1 MPSHPLPRALGARPA
16 AESFIP
22 ANMSTRRE
30 SSASA
35 SSFRSRTAAR
45 TRPKGLRGLAVFIMA
60 LLPLSVAVWALSI
73 VVPVMIEAREAMDE
87 IFVTPVDRQHLDAA
101 QPSPPQLPT
110 SVAERPQSS
119 PTTAAGEPT
128 ATPEPGRTAETQ
140 PTPTVEAT
148 ILPESTLAPD
158 IPTATPFPRWD
169 GSDPVNILLL
179 GVDSRP
185 SDEDPPRSDTMIVV
199 RVDPTEN
206 RVDIFSIPRDLL
218 VEIPGYLATKVN
230 AAYVYGE
237 LDDLPG
243 GGPILAAQ
251 TIEYNFGI
259 RIDYFATVD
268 VTGMERVVDTVG
280 GVIIDVPA
288 ALKDDQYPTEDYQF
302 TRVYFGAGPQEMDGV
317 SAVQYSRT
325 RHDDNDFRRS
335 IRQQEVLIAIRN
347 KILATGVITRLP
359 DLIAD
364 VGDAVRTDLSPR
376 QVLSL
381 ARFGQDLPR
390 ENIYVHSINHLLEE
404 VYIDEGFYFVADWFS
419 VRELVQNLPD
429 NPDASNTP
437 GQ

>member
-1 MPSHPLPRALGARPA
+1 
-16 AESFIP
+16 
-22 ANMSTRRE
+22 
-30 SSASA
+30 
-35 SSFRSRTAAR
+35 
-45 TRPKGLRGLAVFIMA
+45 MA

-87 IFVTPVDRQHLDAA
+87 IFVTPVDRPHLDGA

-110 SVAERPQSS
+110 SVAESPQSS
-119 PTTAAGEPT
+119 PTTAGEPSV
-128 ATPEPGRTAETQ
+128 TPEPGTTAEPD
-140 PTPTVEAT
+140 PTPTIEAT
-148 ILPESTLAPD
+148 SPAEATPNPD
-158 IPTATPFPRWD
+158 VPTATPFPSWD
-169 GSDPVNILLL
+169 GTDPVNILLL

-185 SDEDPPRSDTMIVV
+185 SDDYPPRSDTMIVV
-199 RVDPTEN
+199 RVDPGEN

-237 LDDLPG
+237 LDGVPG

-259 RIDYFATVD
+259 RVDYFATVD
-268 VTGMERVVDTVG
+268 ITGMERVVDTIG
-280 GVIIDVPA
+280 GVIIDVPT
-288 ALKDDQYPTEDYQF
+288 ALKDDQYPTDDYQF
-302 TRVYFGAGPQEMDGV
+302 TRIYFGSGPQEMDGV

-347 KILATGVITRLP
+347 KILATGIITRLP
-359 DLIAD
+359 ELIAD

-390 ENIYVHSINHLLEE
+390 ESIYVHSINDLLEE
-404 VYIDEGFYFVADWFS
+404 AYIDEEFFFVADWFS
-419 VRELVQNLPD
+419 VRSLVQNLPD

>member
-1 MPSHPLPRALGARPA
+1 
-16 AESFIP
+16 
-22 ANMSTRRE
+22 
-30 SSASA
+30 
-35 SSFRSRTAAR
+35 
-45 TRPKGLRGLAVFIMA
+45 MA

-87 IFVTPVDRQHLDAA
+87 IFVTPVDRPHLDGA

-110 SVAERPQSS
+110 SAAESPQSS
-119 PTTAAGEPT
+119 PTMPAGDPS
-128 ATPEPGRTAETQ
+128 ATPEPGTTAEPD
-140 PTPTVEAT
+140 PTPTIEAT
-148 ILPESTLAPD
+148 IPAEATLAPD
-158 IPTATPFPRWD
+158 VPTPTPFPRWD
-169 GSDPVNILLL
+169 GTDPVNILLL

-185 SDEDPPRSDTMIVV
+185 DDDEPPRSDTMIVV
-199 RVDPTEN
+199 RVDPGEN
-206 RVDIFSIPRDLL
+206 RVDLFSIPRDLL

-230 AAYVYGE
+230 AAYVFGE
-237 LDDLPG
+237 LDDVPG

-268 VTGMERVVDTVG
+268 ITGMERVVDTIG
-280 GVIIDVPA
+280 GVIIDVPT
-288 ALKDDQYPTEDYQF
+288 ALKDDQYPTDDYQF
-302 TRVYFGAGPQEMDGV
+302 TRIYFGSGPQEMDGV

-347 KILATGVITRLP
+347 KILATGIITRLP
-359 DLIAD
+359 ELIAD

-390 ENIYVHSINHLLEE
+390 ESIYVHSINDLLEE
-404 VYIDEGFYFVADWFS
+404 AYIDEEFFFVADWFS
-419 VRELVQNLPD
+419 VRTLVQNLPD